1 MPESILTRNG
11 RTSVFRFIAAL
22 VCAIP
27 LIALPAAA
35 QRGGIGGPPPTVPR
49 DAAPVDLTGYWVS
62 IVTEDWIERM
72 SPDSPPSGTGGGRG
86 GFGGGGGGGAV
97 APSNPDDPC
106 RVYGAAGSLRVPG
119 RLNIAWVDDSTLQV
133 EMDAGTQTRLFRFNA
148 ADPPPTEST
157 LQGYSVARWETGG
170 GGGRGRGR
178 GAVAAPPAWG
188 SLHVVTTGMTGG
200 YLLTSRSN
208 YSARAVLR
216 EQFVYHSDFGADYMT
231 VVAIIEDG
239 GSTGVTS
246 STFKKEADGSRFSP
260 TACEVFL

>member
-1 MPESILTRNG
+1 MPEAILTRNG
-11 RTSVFRFIAAL
+11 RTSVFRLIAAFT
-22 VCAIP
+22 CAIP

-35 QRGGIGGPPPTVPR
+35 QRGGFGGAPPAVPR
-49 DAAPVDLTGYWVS
+49 DAAPVDLTGFWVS

-86 GFGGGGGGGAV
+86 GFGGGGGGAAV

-133 EMDAGTQTRLFRFNA
+133 EMDAGTQTRLFHFNA

-170 GGGRGRGR
+170 GGGRGRG
-178 GAVAAPPAWG
+178 GGAAPPRGQPAG
-188 SLHVVTTGMTGG
+188 GDDGMTGG
-200 YLLTSRSN
+200 YLLTSRRQLQRSGGV
-208 YSARAVLR
+208 AGAIRASLR
-216 EQFVYHSDFGADYMT
+216 FRRGLH
-231 VVAIIEDG
+231 DG
-239 GSTGVTS
+239 GR
-246 STFKKEADGSRFSP
+246 DH
-260 TACEVFL
+260 